1 MFFSDIFGQKKN
13 DEAQEQEKSL
23 RETIEKL
30 TQDLNLTTIQNQKL
44 ITLLNSLP
52 DAILVVDEQRKI
64 IFSNSAAISSIGLSD
79 QEIKNK
85 PIDQT
90 IQIYD
95 GENALTFLHYCP
107 GTNFSKQ
114 GLKIKGKKEVMVSL
128 FSIPINF
135 GCIIIM
141 HDVSKDT
148 KLEEMKFDFVS
159 MAAHE
164 LRTPLTSIKGYLS
177 VFVSENKD
185 KLSVDAIK
193 LLDQAE
199 AATEQLNTLV
209 ENLLSVSRIERGVL
223 NVNLDAIDWEL
234 FLQESIKTF
243 QDQAKQ
249 KELELILTPPVAPL
263 PKVKVDKLRIQ
274 EVLNNLISNAIK
286 YTDSGGKITIWS
298 EIKGTELI
306 TNVEDSGKGIPVDA
320 QNQLFEKFFRVSG
333 PMQGGAKGTG
343 LGLYITRELVEMHH
357 GKIWVK
363 SELGKG
369 STFSF
374 SLPI

>member
-13 DEAQEQEKSL
+13 DEAQEQDKSL

-30 TQDLNLTTIQNQKL
+30 TQDLNSTTIQNQKL

-52 DAILVVDEQRKI
+52 DAILIVDAQRKI
-64 IFSNSAAISSIGLSD
+64 IFSNSAVINLIGLSD

-85 PIDQT
+85 PIDQI

-107 GTNFSKQ
+107 GTNFNKQ
-114 GLKIKGKKEVMVSL
+114 SLKIKGKKEAVVNL
-128 FSIPINF
+128 LSIPTNF
-135 GCIIIM
+135 GCVIIM
-141 HDVSKDT
+141 HDISKDT
-148 KLEEMKFDFVS
+148 RLEEMKFDFVS

-177 VFVSENKD
+177 VFISENKD
-185 KLSVDAIK
+185 KLPADAIK

-249 KELELILTPPVAPL
+249 KELELSLNPPVAPL
-263 PKVKVDKLRIQ
+263 PKVKVDKIRIQ

-286 YTDSGGKITIWS
+286 YTDPGGKITIWS

-306 TNVEDSGKGIPVDA
+306 TNVEDSGKGIPIEA
-320 QNQLFEKFFRVSG
+320 QDQLFGKFFRVSG

-343 LGLYITRELVEMHH
+343 LGLYITKSLVEMHH

-363 SELGKG
+363 STLGKG

>member
-1 MFFSDIFGQKKN
+1 MFFTNIFNQNKN
-13 DEAQEQEKSL
+13 AEAESQEKSL
-23 RETIEKL
+23 RETIDQL
-30 TQDLNLTTIQNQKL
+30 TQNLNSALNQNQEL
-44 ITLLNSLP
+44 TTLLNSLP
-52 DAILVVDEQRKI
+52 DGIIVVGAQRKI
-64 IFSNSAAISSIGLSD
+64 IFANTRALNLTGLP
-79 QEIKNK
+79 ENELLGKIF
-85 PIDQT
+85 DQT

-107 GTNFSKQ
+107 GVNFNKQ
-114 GLKIKGKKEVMVSL
+114 SLKIVSKKEIVVNLSTV
-128 FSIPINF
+128 PINS
-135 GCIIIM
+135 GCVIIL

-148 KLEEMKFDFVS
+148 GLEEMKFDFVS

-177 VFVSENKD
+177 VFISENKD
-185 KLSVDAIK
+185 KLTADATA
-193 LLDQAE
+193 LLNQAE
-199 AATEQLNTLV
+199 TATEQLNTLV

-223 NVNLDAIDWEL
+223 NVNLETIDWEL
-234 FLQESIKTF
+234 FLQENIKTF

-249 KELELILTPPVAPL
+249 KDLELILSSPTSPL
-263 PKVKVDKLRIQ
+263 PKVKVDKIRLQ

-286 YTDSGGKITIWS
+286 YTDPGGKITVWA
-298 EIKGTELI
+298 EVKDKELI
-306 TNVEDSGKGIPVDA
+306 TNVQDSGKGIPIEA
-320 QNQLFEKFFRVSG
+320 QDQLFGKFFRVSG

-343 LGLYITRELVEMHH
+343 LGLYITKSLVEMHH

-363 SELGKG
+363 SEVGQG